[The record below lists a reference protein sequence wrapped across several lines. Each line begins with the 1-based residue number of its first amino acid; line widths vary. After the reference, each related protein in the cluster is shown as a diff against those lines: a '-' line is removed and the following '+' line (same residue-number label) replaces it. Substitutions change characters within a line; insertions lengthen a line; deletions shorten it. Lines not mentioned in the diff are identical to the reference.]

1 LPIRIY
7 VACSGGWQD
16 GQVHLALGLVL
27 LVAAATALAAG
38 ARRLSLSEPLVLT
51 VAGIAG
57 SYLWFIPDVT
67 LSPEV
72 VLVGLLPP
80 LLYTTAIR
88 TSLVDF
94 KLNRRAIGLLSVGL
108 VLFSTFAVGIV
119 AWLLLPIP
127 FAIAVALGAVVAPPD
142 AVAATAVARRVGMP
156 RRIVT
161 ILEGESLFND
171 ATALVTVRT
180 AIAAAAGSV
189 SIWHAAGSFVLAA
202 GGGVAVGLVMAVV
215 LGRIRSHITDPVLD
229 TSLSFL
235 APFAAY
241 LPAEELHASGVIA
254 VVVCGLILGHRAP
267 IWQSAASRV
276 AERTNWRTVE
286 FLLEN
291 SVFLLIG
298 LQVRVIIENA
308 WRTDL
313 DHGRLIAACLGI
325 LGAAVL
331 ARPLWVFP
339 STYLPRW
346 ASLRI
351 RKADPYPQWQVPA
364 TISWAGMRGAVTL
377 AAVFLIPADAPYR
390 DVLVL
395 AALVVVGG
403 TLLLQ
408 GTSLPWLVRLL
419 RLRGPSRAED
429 ALQEAGL
436 MQQVTD
442 AGLRALDEHAD
453 ESIPPDVVDSLRQR
467 VGHQVNAAW
476 ERLGPD
482 ESTLLTPSEHYRRL
496 RLVMLDAERKELLQ
510 VRDSGVLDHDVLQ
523 SVMAVL
529 DLEESLID
537 RFDEAEDE
545 ARDEPLKSLVGGEDC
560 EHLASAARTARP
572 DTPGM
577 CRECLAEGWDW
588 VHLRMCLGC
597 GHVACCDSS
606 VGKHADRHHASTGHP
621 VMRSVEPGE
630 AWRWCY
636 VDSQLG

>member
-1 LPIRIY
+1 MHI
-7 VACSGGWQD
+7 AF
-16 GQVHLALGLVL
+16 GLVL
-27 LVAAATALAAG
+27 LVAASTALAAG
-38 ARRLSLSEPLVLT
+38 ARRLSLSEPLILT
-51 VAGIAG
+51 LAGVAG
-57 SYLWFIPDVT
+57 SYLWFVPNVS
-67 LSPEV
+67 LSPQ
-72 VLVGLLPP
+72 LILLGLLPP

-94 KLNRRAIGLLSVGL
+94 KANRRAIGLLSVGL
-108 VLFSTFAVGIV
+108 VLATAFGVGLI

-127 FAIAVALGAVVAPPD
+127 FAIAMALGAVVAPPD

-161 ILEGESLFND
+161 ILEGESLLND
-171 ATALVTVRT
+171 ATALVALRT

-189 SIWHAAGSFVLAA
+189 SIWHAAGDFVLAA
-202 GGGVAVGLVMAVV
+202 GGGVLVGLVVALL
-215 LGRIRSHITDPVLD
+215 LGLLRRRITDPVLD

-235 APFAAY
+235 APFVAY
-241 LPAEELHASGVIA
+241 LPAEEIHASGVIS

-267 IWQSAASRV
+267 VWQSAASRI
-276 AERTNWRTVE
+276 AERTNWRTIE

-298 LQVRVIIENA
+298 LQVRVIVENA
-308 WRTDL
+308 WHSNL
-313 DHGRLIAACLGI
+313 DHPRLIGACLGI
-325 LGAAVL
+325 LAAVVVL
-331 ARPLWVFP
+331 RPIWVFP
-339 STYLPRW
+339 ATYLPRRL
-346 ASLRI
+346 SRRI
-351 RKADPYPQWQVPA
+351 READPSPPWQYPA
-364 TISWAGMRGAVTL
+364 AISWAGMRGAVTL
-377 AAVFLIPADAPYR
+377 AAVFLIPADTPYR

-419 RLRGPSRAED
+419 DLRGPSRAED

-442 AGLRALDEHAD
+442 AGLRALDEHVDAD
-453 ESIPPDVVDSLRQR
+453 TPDDVVASLRQR

-482 ESTLLTPSEHYRRL
+482 EAERLTPSEHYRRL
-496 RLVMLDAERKELLQ
+496 RLLMLQAERKELLL
-510 VRDSGVLDHDVLQ
+510 VRDSGVLDHEVLQ
-523 SVMAVL
+523 AVMRVL

-537 RFDEAEDE
+537 RFDEGEDE
-545 ARDEPLKSLVGGEDC
+545 LPAEPLKTRVGGDDC
-560 EHLASAARTARP
+560 EHLAAAPRTARP
-572 DTPGM
+572 DTPGS
-577 CRECLAEGWDW
+577 CGECVDEGLSW
-588 VHLRMCLGC
+588 VHLRMCLSC

-606 VGKHADRHHASTGHP
+606 VGKHADKHFASTGHP
-621 VMRSVEPGE
+621 VMRSVEQGE

-636 VDSQLG
+636 LDSQLG

>member
-1 LPIRIY
+1 M
-7 VACSGGWQD
+7 
-16 GQVHLALGLVL
+16 HLALGLVL
-27 LVAAATALAAG
+27 LVAVATALAAG
-38 ARRLSLSEPLVLT
+38 ARRFSLSEPLVLT

-57 SYLWFIPDVT
+57 SYLWFVPTVV

-72 VLVGLLPP
+72 VLIGLLPP

-94 KLNRRAIGLLSVGL
+94 KFNRRAIGLLSVGL
-108 VLFSTFAVGIV
+108 VLFTAFAVGLV
-119 AWLLLPIP
+119 AWWLLPIP

-189 SIWHAAGSFVLAA
+189 GIWQASGRFLLAA
-202 GGGVAVGLVMAVV
+202 GGGAAIGYLAASL
-215 LGRIRSHITDPVLD
+215 LGRLRQRITDPVLD
-229 TSLSFL
+229 TTLSFL
-235 APFAAY
+235 APFIAY
-241 LPAEELHASGVIA
+241 LPAEQVHASGVIA
-254 VVVCGLILGHRAP
+254 VVVCGLILGHRATLQ
-267 IWQSAASRV
+267 QSAASRV
-276 AERTNWRTVE
+276 AERTNWRTIE
-286 FLLEN
+286 FLLES

-298 LQVRVIIENA
+298 LQVRTIVEHA
-308 WRTDL
+308 WRSDL
-313 DHGRLIAACLGI
+313 PHSRLVLGCLGVF
-325 LGAAVL
+325 ATVVL
-331 ARPLWVFP
+331 TRPVWMYP
-339 STYLPRW
+339 ATYLPRW
-346 ASLRI
+346 AFRRI
-351 RKADPYPQWQVPA
+351 READPAPPWQVPA
-364 TISWAGMRGAVTL
+364 VLSWAGMRGAVTL
-377 AAVFLIPADAPYR
+377 AAVFLLPGDTRYR

-395 AALVVVGG
+395 AALVVVSG

-436 MQQVTD
+436 MQQVGD
-442 AGLRALDEHAD
+442 AGLRALEEHSDDQTPAD
-453 ESIPPDVVDSLRQR
+453 VLESLRQR
-467 VGHQVNAAW
+467 VRQQVNAAW

-482 ESTLLTPSEHYRRL
+482 ETTLATPSAHYRRL
-496 RLVMLDAERKELLQ
+496 RLLMLQAEREELLR
-510 VRDSGVLDHDVLQ
+510 VRDAAVLDHEVLQ
-523 SVMAVL
+523 AVLGVL

-537 RFDEAEDE
+537 RFAEAEDE
-545 ARDEPLKSLVGGEDC
+545 PPEAPLRNRARVEEC
-560 EHLASAARTARP
+560 EHLAAAPRTCRP
-572 DTPGM
+572 DTPGS
-577 CRECLAEGWDW
+577 CSECVAEGLTW
-588 VHLRMCLGC
+588 VHLRMCLHC

-606 VGKHADRHHASTGHP
+606 EGKHADRHYASTGHP